1 MENDWDWVKKH
12 APVSGLSSKQRVRF
26 GITACS
32 ITADYK
38 VELKL

>member
-1 MENDWDWVKKH
+1 MTGTGSKSM
-12 APVSGLSSKQRVRF
+12 PTVSGLSSKQRVRF